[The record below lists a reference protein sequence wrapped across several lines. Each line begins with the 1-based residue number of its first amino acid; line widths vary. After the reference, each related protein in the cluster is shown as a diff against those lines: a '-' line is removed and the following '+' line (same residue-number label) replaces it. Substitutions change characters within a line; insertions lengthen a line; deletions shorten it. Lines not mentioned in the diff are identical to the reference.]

1 MSRCTDCS
9 YYHMNTCPNVVSA
22 TVTNVTTPELRTL
35 FSSCEYVESSCSLFS
50 PYQRNIASA
59 ETFENV
65 TPDGGDMH
73 SVTREV
79 VDTAIINLAD
89 SGNRKE
95 FSTGAKRDIQ
105 EGKGRCDLLP
115 LDVVSDYFF
124 YKSVGDDANYEI
136 GCILTSIHK
145 FIKNHDSNYL
155 LQAIEAFIN
164 YQFSDMETAF
174 LELAKHYED
183 GAKKYGEHNWE
194 KGIPVH
200 SYIDSGIRHLIKF
213 YRGDEDERHDRAF
226 LWNMVGAIWTC
237 KNKPDL
243 IDL

>member
-1 MSRCTDCS
+1 MRCFDCIKYQNFNCPKALPINCTAATSATYQTTYFHSDEVERICS
-9 YYHMNTCPNVVSA
+9 YFRPYVVNGMTDSHSDK
-22 TVTNVTTPELRTL
+22 VDNP
-35 FSSCEYVESSCSLFS
+35 S
-50 PYQRNIASA
+50 
-59 ETFENV
+59 ENMP
-65 TPDGGDMH
+65 TDSH
-73 SVTREV
+73 
-79 VDTAIINLAD
+79 LHD

-124 YKSVGDDANYEI
+124 YRSAGDDANHEI

-164 YQFSDMETAF
+164 YQFSDIETAF